1 MDAASPNPIAST
13 ITKADE
19 ALITDWLEG
28 SAPLTELCTR
38 HNISLVALAIWSRR
52 PDIVALMDSL
62 REMHESRIK
71 RQVALAAAD
80 ALETLHKIAATPEP
94 SLAQEIS
101 RRAAASILRLDAKL
115 TPRSRQPRDRNDR
128 HDRHD
133 TRDTRDTH
141 DERDTH
147 NTPPTSLDG
156 TTPVTP
162 PAQPEANQ
170 PSHPTRA
177 LAPTQQP
184 ARIPRHQPQL
194 QPAAKLHPARPDTI
208 STPVSPCNLDSPTT
222 PAASPPK
229 PPSRGRRPPRN

>member
-71 RQVALAAAD
+71 RQVALAATNAI
-80 ALETLHKIAATPEP
+80 ETLHKIAATPEP

-115 TPRSRQPRDRNDR
+115 TPRSRQPRDRRDQRDR
-128 HDRHD
+128 R
-133 TRDTRDTH
+133 
-141 DERDTH
+141 DERPTH
-147 NTPPTSLDG
+147 STPPTSLDG

-177 LAPTQQP
+177 PAPSQQP

-194 QPAAKLHPARPDTI
+194 QPAAKLHPARPDSV
-208 STPVSPCNLDSPTT
+208 STPVSPSNLDSPTT

>member
-38 HNISLVALAIWSRR
+38 HNISLMALAIWSRR

-71 RQVALAAAD
+71 SQVALAAAD
-80 ALETLHKIAATPEP
+80 AIETLHKIAATPEP

-115 TPRSRQPRDRNDR
+115 TPRSRQRRGQHESGDG
-128 HDRHD
+128 
-133 TRDTRDTH
+133 
-141 DERDTH
+141 RDTH
-147 NTPPTSLDG
+147 NTPPTGLDG
-156 TTPVTP
+156 TNPVTP
-162 PAQPEANQ
+162 PAPPEANQ
-170 PSHPTRA
+170 PPYPTRA
-177 LAPTQQP
+177 PVMSQQP
-184 ARIPRHQPQL
+184 TRIPRHQPQL

-208 STPVSPCNLDSPTT
+208 STPVSPCNLDSPIT

>member
-1 MDAASPNPIAST
+1 MDAATPNPIAST

-38 HNISLVALAIWSRR
+38 HNISLMALAIWSRR

-62 REMHESRIK
+62 REMHEARIK
-71 RQVALAAAD
+71 SQVAMAATNAI
-80 ALETLHKIAATPEP
+80 ETLHKIAATPEP

-115 TPRSRQPRDRNDR
+115 TPRSRQPRDR
-128 HDRHD
+128 HD
-133 TRDTRDTH
+133 TRA
-141 DERDTH
+141 ERPTH

-156 TTPVTP
+156 TTPATP
-162 PAQPEANQ
+162 PAPPEANQ
-170 PSHPTRA
+170 PPHPTRA
-177 LAPTQQP
+177 PAPSQQP

-194 QPAAKLHPARPDTI
+194 QPAAKLHPARPD
-208 STPVSPCNLDSPTT
+208 SVSSPVSPSNLDSPTT